1 MNLAKYI
8 SHKKEVMV
16 QMFFNGELIGEV
28 QPLIPNKNGNVYE
41 IGSVLP
47 RSFFCDKDET
57 INRSSHQR

>member
-1 MNLAKYI
+1 
-8 SHKKEVMV
+8 
-16 QMFFNGELIGEV
+16 MFFNGELIGEV